1 LLKFWQQKCIIRNK
15 IEPDIRG
22 FVMQGLDQIHLVH
35 IPMFQMANHRWQLI
49 ITVDFPEN
57 VKKRYQQLRKEN
69 PTQFYTVAN
78 TQKELLEDMIKS
90 GVEIEWRLDEGIPAS
105 GTEPIMTFKLS
116 DIRVVVRES
125 MFFNALAQ
133 AYPGRMPF
141 YLYGS
146 NAEAHLD
153 HVLRKAPNGMI
164 SADSVKLALEPELS
178 DEQLA
183 KGVVAVFEDVF
194 ESAIQPL

>member
-1 LLKFWQQKCIIRNK
+1 MHFRNK
-15 IEPDIRG
+15 IELDIHG

-49 ITVDFPEN
+49 ITAEFPEN
-57 VKKRYQQLRKEN
+57 VKQRYQQLRKEN
-69 PTQFYTVAN
+69 PTKFYTVAN
-78 TQKELLEDMIKS
+78 TQKELLEDMVKPGI
-90 GVEIEWRLDEGIPAS
+90 EIEWRLDEGIPAS

-133 AYPGRMPF
+133 AYPGQMPF

-153 HVLRKAPNGMI
+153 HVLKKAPNGMI

-178 DEQLA
+178 DEQLG